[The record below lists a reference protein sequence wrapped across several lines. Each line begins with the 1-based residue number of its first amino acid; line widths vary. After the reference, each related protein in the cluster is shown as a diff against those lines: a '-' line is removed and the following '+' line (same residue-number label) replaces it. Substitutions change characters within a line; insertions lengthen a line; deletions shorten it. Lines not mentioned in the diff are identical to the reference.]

1 MLCLLIELEF
11 NLALGSDHKLVYL
24 GSDEMFSF
32 GDFGCWTSQLV
43 LAWNKKQTVSQ
54 RTFSLVTPTF
64 ALISNKN
71 VTRNFSIL
79 YS

>member
-1 MLCLLIELEF
+1 MFCLLIELEF

-32 GDFGCWTSQLV
+32 GDFGPWSQLV

-54 RTFSLVTPTF
+54 GNIF
-64 ALISNKN
+64 ISHTHICLDPK
-71 VTRNFSIL
+71 
-79 YS
+79 

>member
-1 MLCLLIELEF
+1 MLCLFIELEF
-11 NLALGSDHKLVYL
+11 KLALGSDHKLVYL

-54 RTFSLVTPTF
+54 GNIF
-64 ALISNKN
+64 ISHTHICLDPK
-71 VTRNFSIL
+71 
-79 YS
+79 